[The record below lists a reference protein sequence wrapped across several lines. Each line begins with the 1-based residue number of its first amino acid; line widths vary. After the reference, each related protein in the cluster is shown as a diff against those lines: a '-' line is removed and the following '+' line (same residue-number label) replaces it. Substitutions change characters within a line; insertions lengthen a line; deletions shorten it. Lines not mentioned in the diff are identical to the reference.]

1 MQTGLKVALA
11 GAVLSLLVLEE
22 ARTEAQGGL
31 WSALVPKLEGA
42 EEHFVSPEG
51 EPDNPGTRDVPWDLA
66 SALAGQ
72 QEVSP
77 GDVIWVRSGTY
88 KGKFEVKLV
97 GREDAPIIAR
107 AYPGERATVLDSGI
121 AVVEPAS
128 HVWLW
133 GLEIA
138 GSVPVEKR
146 ETGQSGSHPEDLPG
160 TDGLNIYAG
169 RGCKFINLIIHDNV
183 KGGVGWWVGS
193 TNSEIHGCLIYNNGW
208 RAPDRGHGHCIYTQ
222 NKDGV
227 KTISSCIMSVPYDG
241 CYTLHAYG
249 SSRAY
254 VDNYVIEDNV
264 AYEKG
269 PFLVGGGRPSHNIRV
284 VRSNLY
290 NVGMRLGYGAENEEC
305 ELRENVIAKGTLSIE
320 KFKTVVREGNIE
332 NLPES
337 KAIVI
342 PNKYDPNRAH
352 LVIFNGAKAREMS
365 VPATSFLKPGDAFRI
380 KHVRDF
386 FGKPVL
392 EGKCEGEAIKVPV
405 EDEFAVFV
413 LLREAKNPDES

>member
-1 MQTGLKVALA
+1 MHTGLKVALA
-11 GAVLSLLVLEE
+11 SMVVSLLVLEE
-22 ARTEAQGGL
+22 ARTEAQAGL
-31 WSALVPKLEGA
+31 WSALVPKLEGVK
-42 EEHFVSPEG
+42 EYFVSPEG
-51 EPDNPGTRDVPWDLA
+51 KPNNSGTRDAPWDLT

-72 QEVSP
+72 QKVFP

-88 KGKFEVKLV
+88 KGKFEVKLA
-97 GREDAPIIAR
+97 GKEGAPVIVR
-107 AYPGERATVLDSGI
+107 AYPGERATILDTGI
-121 AVVEPAS
+121 TVVEPAS
-128 HVWLW
+128 YVWLW
-133 GLEIA
+133 DLEIA

-146 ETGQSGSHPEDLPG
+146 ETRQTGSHPEDLPG
-160 TDGLNIYAG
+160 TDGLNVYAE

-193 TNSEIHGCLIYNNGW
+193 TDSEMHGCLIYNNGW

-241 CYTLHAYG
+241 CYTMHAYG

-264 AYEKG
+264 AHEKG

-284 VRSNLY
+284 VRNYLY
-290 NVGMRLGYGAENEEC
+290 NVGMRLGYGAENEDC
-305 ELRENVIAKGTLSIE
+305 EVRDNVIARGALSIE
-320 KFKTVVREGNIE
+320 KFKTVVREGNTE
-332 NLPES
+332 KLPES

-352 LVIFNGAKAREMS
+352 LVVFNGAKASTVR
-365 VPATSFLKPGDAFRI
+365 VHVAQFLKPGAAFRI
-380 KHVRDF
+380 KHPRDF
-386 FGKPVL
+386 FGKPIL
-392 EGKCEGEAIKVPV
+392 EGKCEAEAIKLPV
-405 EDEFAVFV
+405 QDEFAVFV
-413 LLREAKNPDES
+413 LLREVKGP